1 MMKSVIALTCAA
13 LMTCGL
19 QAQINGSLNR
29 NAAKVTNAIEMGKN
43 KVSVSYT
50 AIRFGDGKWQKA
62 KDNKDGYEGFNKF
75 AAKKPI
81 GSVTTS
87 CDLTAAGRTIPAGSY
102 SMFFTLH
109 ERAGWLLNLK
119 PAEGESIMWAMHLK
133 DTASKSAC
141 MKISIEPSDT
151 DDTCAIAITFGDK
164 SVSVP
169 VTVKAKK
176 E

>member
-1 MMKSVIALTCAA
+1 
-13 LMTCGL
+13 
-19 QAQINGSLNR
+19 
-29 NAAKVTNAIEMGKN
+29 
-43 KVSVSYT
+43 
-50 AIRFGDGKWQKA
+50 
-62 KDNKDGYEGFNKF
+62 
-75 AAKKPI
+75 
-81 GSVTTS
+81 
-87 CDLTAAGRTIPAGSY
+87 
-102 SMFFTLH
+102 MFFTLH